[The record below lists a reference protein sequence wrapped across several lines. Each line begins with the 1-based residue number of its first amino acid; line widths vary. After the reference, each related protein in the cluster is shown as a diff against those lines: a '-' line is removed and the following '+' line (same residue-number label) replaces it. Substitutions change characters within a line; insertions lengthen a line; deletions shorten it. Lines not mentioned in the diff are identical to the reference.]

1 MVNTDQRV
9 RTTRPQV
16 LGAAMLLGLLAL
28 AGCDTLDPYTREGAW
43 RPAGVNQQNLT
54 AMVASP
60 GDLAQGREDHSG
72 NGQFAAQALDRLR
85 RDKVRPLPDSAIS
98 KVVPVSVGSSGNGS
112 GSAGN

>member
-1 MVNTDQRV
+1 MVNTDQRMRAV
-9 RTTRPQV
+9 RPV
-16 LGAAMLLGLLAL
+16 SLGAVMLAGLLAL
-28 AGCDTLDPYTREGAW
+28 AGCDNLDPYTREGAW
-43 RPAGVNQQNLT
+43 RPTGVNQHNLT

-60 GDLAQGREDHSG
+60 GDLAQGREDLSG

-98 KVVPVSVGSSGNGS
+98 KIVPVSVGSTGN